1 MTDLFFFE
9 HPFARRRAI
18 LVVGVLAAACG
29 AAAWADQQRDAALDT
44 LMGLGVVERADTWRE
59 QTVEG
64 RFCPGAEVATLLRGI
79 AGTFEPVE
87 TLDEALLVLARRRI
101 VWNDYWKQHAV
112 PGGRCA
118 GEYVANL
125 LRAAAEPLAG
135 RELVLRYGPPTGL
148 IPVEEPTAFAPL
160 PTASGFGSPNTV
172 IGTQTIGGRYRFTH
186 EPLLVETAEAIRAM
200 GSDTIKFHLWTGYGG
215 PQGNV
220 DAARPD
226 IRSLVELARD
236 EPAHR
241 RVLDMPF
248 SRVLLWAHTFQKPGS
263 PEMWRKGLSGAA
275 SEAERREIYD
285 LVCHLLRTYAGSGKT
300 FYIGHWEG
308 DGWLRG
314 SVEAVND
321 TRVDEVACQGMADWL
336 TVRQRAVDDAKRDT
350 PHEGVAV
357 WHYTEVNHV
366 KLAMQGR
373 PALVNRVLPRV
384 PVDLVSYSCYDTQD
398 DPELLKAA
406 LSFIE
411 TQLQP
416 KPGLAGR
423 RVFIGEYGFPADRF
437 PPPEQD
443 RLSRQVI
450 RAGLEWGAPLILY
463 WELYNNEV
471 TAAGLQRG
479 FWMIDDKGEKQPI
492 YRTHEAFYEWARRD
506 AAASRNGRGRPPT
519 AAAFRAAALDFL
531 ARP

>member
-1 MTDLFFFE
+1 MNPPT
-9 HPFARRRAI
+9 RRALSAGFRWGSLCCAGI
-18 LVVGVLAAACG
+18 LTIACG
-29 AAAWADQQRDAALDT
+29 AASGADEQRDAALDA
-44 LMGLGVVERADTWRE
+44 LVRLEIIERADAW
-59 QTVEG
+59 QAQAVKG
-64 RFCPGAEVATLLRGI
+64 KLCSGDEVASLIQGI
-79 AGTFEPVE
+79 AGAFEPVT
-87 TLDEALLVLARRRI
+87 TLDEALAVLTRRKI
-101 VWNDYWKQHAV
+101 VWNDYWTEHAAAGKQ
-112 PGGRCA
+112 CE

-125 LRAAAEPLAG
+125 LRAAADPLADL
-135 RELVLRYGPPTGL
+135 ELVRRFGPPPGL
-148 IPVEEPTAFAPL
+148 LPVDEPTAFAAV
-160 PTASGFGSPNTV
+160 PTASGPGSPNV
-172 IGTQTIGGRYRFTH
+172 VLGTQTIGGRYRFTS
-186 EPLLVETAEAIRAM
+186 EPLLVETAEAIRAL
-200 GSDTIKFHLWTGYGG
+200 GSDTIKFHLWPGYGG
-215 PQGNV
+215 PHGNV
-220 DAARPD
+220 DEPRPG

-248 SRVLLWAHTFQKPGS
+248 ARVLLWAHSFQRPGS
-263 PEMWRKGLSGAA
+263 PAMWRKGLSTTAA
-275 SEAERREIYD
+275 DAERREIYD
-285 LVCHLLRTYAGSGKT
+285 LVCHLLRTYSGSGKT

-314 SVEAVND
+314 SVAPAD
-321 TRVDEVACQGMADWL
+321 DARADEVACQGMADWL
-336 TVRQRAVDDAKRDT
+336 RVRQRAVDDAKRDT

-357 WHYTEVNHV
+357 WHYAEVNHV
-366 KLAMQGR
+366 KVAMQGR
-373 PALVNRVLPRV
+373 PAVVNRVLPRA

-398 DPELLKAA
+398 DPEMLKAA

-411 TQLQP
+411 TQLPAQR
-416 KPGLAGR
+416 GLEGR

-471 TAAGLQRG
+471 MADGRQRG

-492 YRTHEAFYEWARRD
+492 YRTHEALYAWARR
-506 AAASRNGRGRPPT
+506 AFAGRDGPAPT
-519 AAAFRAAALDFL
+519 ALEFRAAALEFL